1 MPHPYSH
8 PAVGRLAT
16 PQYLRDHAGDA
27 ANYMRALHDYDSEAA
42 LHQGVDAMH
51 QGANAMGSSV
61 YEAARP
67 ALDLLNT
74 GGRLRDGVASA
85 GMAGYEGEYGETLD
99 ELGKAVRSLLP
110 RKMLGM
116 PDDYQPVSRD
126 WRKLD
131 KFVDDEGNPN
141 WLSMGADLFTDPEA
155 LLSIGMLGKHGVK
168 QLMRKSAR

>member
-27 ANYMRALHDYDSEAA
+27 ENYMRALRDYDSEAA
-42 LHQGVDAMH
+42 LHQGLDAM
-51 QGANAMGSSV
+51 GRSM
-61 YEAARP
+61 YEAVHP

-110 RKMLGM
+110 RKMLGK
-116 PDDYQPVSRD
+116 PDDYPPVSRD

-131 KFVDDEGNPN
+131 KFVDDSGEPN
-141 WLSMGADLFTDPEA
+141 WLATGADLFTDPEA
-155 LLSIGMLGKHGVK
+155 LLGIGMLGKHGVK
-168 QLMRKSAR
+168 QLMRKAAR

>member
-1 MPHPYSH
+1 MPHSYSH

-27 ANYMRALHDYDSEAA
+27 ENYMRALRDHDSEAA
-42 LHQGVDAMH
+42 LYQGLDAMQ
-51 QGANAMGSSV
+51 QGANAIGSST

-116 PDDYQPVSRD
+116 PDDYPPASRD

-131 KFVDDEGNPN
+131 KFNDDEGNPN
-141 WLSMGADLFTDPEA
+141 WLSTGVEFFTDPEV
-155 LLSIGMLGKHGVK
+155 LLGIGMLGKTGVK
-168 QLMRKSAR
+168 QLMRKAAR